1 MNLEKEAI
9 MYTKA
14 GLIIGGQSRSTG
26 SAGVLE
32 VTNPA
37 TDEVLAE
44 LPKAGAQEAIEAARI
59 SLEGFK
65 DWSTV
70 SPYERSKILR
80 SAAALMRARSEQAA
94 RCMTLEQG
102 KPIAQSR
109 LEWASSADLLEWFA
123 EEGRRTYG
131 RVIPGR
137 FPESELRVLRR
148 PVGPVAALAPW
159 NFPAWGM
166 MQKIAPA
173 LAAGCSVVAKPS
185 EATPVT
191 TWHIAMCLLEAGL
204 PPRAISVIWGSSSVL
219 SETLIKSPEI
229 RKVSLTGSTRVGR
242 IVAALSGEFLKKV
255 TMELGG
261 HAPVIVARD
270 ADMDKLIPLAAQW
283 KFRNAG
289 QVCVSPTRFL
299 VEDAVYDKFVDGL
312 AEAAGKVKVGSG
324 LDESN
329 AMGPLCTR
337 NQRNVISAM
346 VADARAK
353 GARVAAG
360 GDAIGNVGNFHA
372 PTVVAEA
379 NADLLAMNDEPFGP
393 LALVSRMGSIDEA
406 LAEANRLPVGLGS
419 YAFTSNAHTAAK
431 ITRSIKVGMLAINHF
446 AIALPETPFGG
457 VLDSG
462 FGSEGGVEGLEAY
475 TSTMTVTAMV

>member
-1 MNLEKEAI
+1 VAEA
-9 MYTKA
+9 
-14 GLIIGGQSRSTG
+14 
-26 SAGVLE
+26 
-32 VTNPA
+32 
-37 TDEVLAE
+37 D
-44 LPKAGAQEAIEAARI
+44 
-59 SLEGFK
+59 
-65 DWSTV
+65 
-70 SPYERSKILR
+70 
-80 SAAALMRARSEQAA
+80 
-94 RCMTLEQG
+94 
-102 KPIAQSR
+102 
-109 LEWASSADLLEWFA
+109 
-123 EEGRRTYG
+123 
-131 RVIPGR
+131 
-137 FPESELRVLRR
+137 LRVLRK

-204 PPRAISVIWGSSSVL
+204 PPKAISVIWGSSSL
-219 SETLIKSPEI
+219 ISEGLIKAPEI

-242 IVAALSGEFLKKV
+242 IVAAMAGEHLKKV

-270 ADMDKLIPLAAQW
+270 ADMSKLIPLAAQW

-299 VEDAVYDKFVDGL
+299 VEDAVYDDFVNGL
-312 AEAAGKVKVGSG
+312 AQAASRIRVGDG
-324 LDESN
+324 MEDGT

-353 GARVAAG
+353 GARVVAG

-372 PTVVAEA
+372 PTVI
-379 NADLLAMNDEPFGP
+379 ADAHPGLMAMNDEPFGP
-393 LALVSRMGSIDEA
+393 LALVARIGSIDEA
-406 LAEANRLPVGLGS
+406 LVEANRMPVGLAAF
-419 YAFTSNAHTAAK
+419 AFTTNAHTAAK
-431 ITRSIKVGMLAINHF
+431 ITRSVKAGMLGINHF
-446 AIALPETPFGG
+446 AMGLPETPFGG
-457 VLDSG
+457 ILDSG
-462 FGSEGGVEGLEAY
+462 FGSEGGIEGLEAY
-475 TSTMTVTAMV
+475 TSPMLVSAMV

>member
-1 MNLEKEAI
+1 
-9 MYTKA
+9 MYPQA
-14 GLIIGGQSRSTG
+14 GLIIGGESRATG

-32 VTNPA
+32 VTDPA
-37 TDEVLAE
+37 TDEVLAV
-44 LPKAGAQEAIEAARI
+44 LPKAGLSETAEAAEIALRGYG
-59 SLEGFK
+59 E
-65 DWSTV
+65 WSSV

-80 SAAALMRARSEQAA
+80 RASDLMRARTEEAA
-94 RCMTLEQG
+94 RCLTLEQG
-102 KPIAQSR
+102 KPLAQAR
-109 LEWASSADLLEWFA
+109 LEWGGAADLLDWYA

-131 RVIPGR
+131 RIIPGR
-137 FPESELRVLRR
+137 VAEADLRVLRR

-185 EATPVT
+185 EATPIT

-204 PPRAISVIWGSSSVL
+204 PPRAISVIWGSSSQI
-219 SETLIKSPEI
+219 SEALIKAPEI

-242 IVAALSGEFLKKV
+242 IVAALAGEYLKKV

-299 VEDAVYDKFVDGL
+299 VEDAVYDTFVNGL
-312 AEAAGKVKVGSG
+312 AEAAGKVKVGHG
-324 LDESN
+324 LEDGT

-353 GARVAAG
+353 GARVVAG

-379 NADLLAMNDEPFGP
+379 HSGLLAMNDEPFGP
-393 LALVSRMGSIDEA
+393 LALVSRIGSIDEA
-406 LAEANRLPVGLGS
+406 LAEANRMPVGLAS
-419 YAFTSNAHTAAK
+419 FAFTTNAHTVSK
-431 ITRSIKVGMLAINHF
+431 ISRTIKAGMLGVNHF
-446 AIALPETPFGG
+446 SLGLPETPFGG

-462 FGSEGGVEGLEAY
+462 FGSEGGIEGLEAY
-475 TSTMTVTAMV
+475 TTPLLVSAMV

>member
-1 MNLEKEAI
+1 MNQKKETD
-9 MYTKA
+9 MYTQA

-26 SAGVLE
+26 SAGVLA
-32 VTNPA
+32 VTDPA
-37 TDEVLAE
+37 TDEVLAH
-44 LPKAGAQEAIEAARI
+44 LPKAGLAEVAEAAETA
-59 SLEGFK
+59 LLGFAE
-65 DWSTV
+65 WSAV
-70 SPYERSKILR
+70 SPYERSKVLR
-80 SAAALMRARSEQAA
+80 RAADLMRARAEEAA
-94 RCMTLEQG
+94 RCLTLEQG

-109 LEWASSADLLEWFA
+109 LEWAGSADLLDWFA
-123 EEGRRTYG
+123 EEGRRSYG
-131 RVIPGR
+131 RVITGR
-137 FPESELRVLRR
+137 VADADIRVLRK

-204 PPRAISVIWGSSSVL
+204 PPRAISVIWGSSSL
-219 SETLIKSPEI
+219 ISEALIKAPEI

-242 IVAALSGEFLKKV
+242 IVAALAGEYLKKV

-270 ADMDKLIPLAAQW
+270 ADMAKLIPLAAQW

-299 VEDAVYDKFVDGL
+299 VEDAVYDEFVDGL
-312 AEAAGKVKVGSG
+312 AQAAAKVQVGHG
-324 LDESN
+324 LQDGT

-353 GARVAAG
+353 GARVVAG
-360 GDAIGNVGNFHA
+360 GDPVGNVGNFHA
-372 PTVVAEA
+372 PTVVADVHA
-379 NADLLAMNDEPFGP
+379 GMLAMNDEPFGP
-393 LALVSRMGSIDEA
+393 LALVARMPSIDDA
-406 LAEANRLPVGLGS
+406 LAEANRMPVGLAS
-419 YAFTSNAHTAAK
+419 FAFSTNAHTLAK
-431 ITRSIKVGMLAINHF
+431 ITRTVRAGMLGINHF
-446 AIALPETPFGG
+446 SLGLPETPFGG

-462 FGSEGGVEGLEAY
+462 FGSEGGIEGLEAY
-475 TSTMTVTAMV
+475 TSPMQVSAMV